1 MNAVKTVYAYNVF
14 FEKKIT
20 DVSNTSYNNL
30 NQSVI

>member
-1 MNAVKTVYAYNVF
+1 MNAVKTVSGYNVF